1 VSKRDKRDGWNRVAN
16 IAIVVALAFLL
27 LNPSG
32 VVGRWIGTTY
42 RGWDEQRRVSRHWN
56 TLVNAP
62 RRLGQSLSGGVIVE
76 FIDYECEVCRRLAPA
91 VLEAVSQEDLTVVV
105 RHVPSN
111 RGPAATEAALA
122 AICAEEHGLFPEAHE
137 SLLADQTWLDVRDW
151 TRFAESLAISD
162 PPSFLDCMDAEQS
175 RSRLAR
181 DVELA
186 DILQVRGTPTF
197 VSARALHLGD
207 LGAAVAA
214 IARALDPASDP
225 LMLPGE
231 STFDSSDHPDLAD
244 ALSFITAGFF
254 LPDDGLALVE
264 RTEVHFVDMAS
275 AETTVFGREGGGP
288 REFRRISRALRG
300 PQSVALWD
308 ILRRR
313 VVWLDHEGDF
323 LRDLSYQGAPFKSP
337 LPPPPVAVHRDG
349 RVVFGDSQ
357 SRAFSDFR
365 GRTWNPIEYVAVND
379 EGELEVVAQTRG
391 YEHYYGNDG
400 SGGVLF
406 GHRSLMAASADHF
419 VIAETDQEAIQVFRW
434 DGSEVGRIPMPPPA
448 RVSANQLRVAREYM
462 AAEPARHAELLN
474 KIWSE
479 EEMADVDASPWSM
492 DLWPANELAPRI
504 DSVFIDFDKRLWMR
518 DYHFTDQD
526 SVTWR
531 AWDMEPA
538 TALFRVKLDADERLL
553 DAKGDVVLLRRTDE
567 FDVPRAVVTR
577 VVAGNGS

>member
-1 VSKRDKRDGWNRVAN
+1 
-16 IAIVVALAFLL
+16 
-27 LNPSG
+27 
-32 VVGRWIGTTY
+32 
-42 RGWDEQRRVSRHWN
+42 
-56 TLVNAP
+56 
-62 RRLGQSLSGGVIVE
+62 
-76 FIDYECEVCRRLAPA
+76 
-91 VLEAVSQEDLTVVV
+91 
-105 RHVPSN
+105 
-111 RGPAATEAALA
+111 LA
-122 AICAEEHGLFPEAHE
+122 AICAEEYGLFPEAHE

-254 LPDDGLALVE
+254 LPGDGLALVE

-300 PQSVALWD
+300 PQSIALWD

-313 VVWLDHEGDF
+313 VVWLDHDGGF
-323 LRDLSYQGAPFKSP
+323 LHDLSYQGAPFKSP
-337 LPPPPVAVHRDG
+337 MPPPPVAVHRDG
-349 RVVFGDSQ
+349 RIVFGDSE

-379 EGELEVVAQTRG
+379 EGELEVVGQTRG

-434 DGSEVGRIPMPPPA
+434 DGSEVGRIPMPAPA

-462 AAEPARHAELLN
+462 AAEPARHAELLS

-518 DYHFTDQD
+518 EYHFTDQD

-538 TALFRVKLDADERLL
+538 TALFRIRLGADERLL
-553 DAKGDVVLLRRTDE
+553 DARGDVVLLRRTDE
-567 FDVPRAVVTR
+567 FDVPRAVVSQ
-577 VVAGNGS
+577 VVGGNEL